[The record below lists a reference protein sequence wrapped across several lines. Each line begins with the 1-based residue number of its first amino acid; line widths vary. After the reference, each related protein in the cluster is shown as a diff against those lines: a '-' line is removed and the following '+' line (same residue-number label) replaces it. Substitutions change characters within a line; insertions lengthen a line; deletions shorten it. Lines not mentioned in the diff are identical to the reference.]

1 MTGLETQS
9 LSSNNP
15 LSSPFCIS
23 VFTDIVMTHTSGP
36 ELIERLRQIRKH
48 FKVRYMTWYTDE
60 EIVQHGLLGGWGG
73 IELIHKPF
81 YD

>member
-1 MTGLETQS
+1 
-9 LSSNNP
+9 
-15 LSSPFCIS
+15 
-23 VFTDIVMTHTSGP
+23 MTHTSAP

-48 FKVRYMTWYTDE
+48 FKVRYMTWYTDD

-73 IELIHKPF
+73 IELIHTPF